1 MAARLDDQ
9 YELVAGAF
17 SPDADRARTM
27 GEQTFLDARRVH
39 VDWREMVQAETA
51 RDDRPDVIAV
61 VTPNHLHHAP
71 AKSCLDAGFHVIC
84 DKPMTTTWADARDL
98 AHTVVGTG
106 RLFALTHNYSAY
118 PQARLVR

>member
-1 MAARLDDQ
+1 MASLHDDQ

-17 SPDADRARTM
+17 APDADRASTM

-39 VDWREMVQAETA
+39 VDWREMVRTERT

-71 AKSCLDAGFHVIC
+71 AKACLEAGFHVIC

-98 AHTVVGTG
+98 ADTVARAG

-118 PQARLVR
+118 PQVRL